1 MVSVEAYIS
10 DGHLIIQ
17 VLDTGCGIA
26 QEDLPNVKMKF
37 YKANLQVR
45 GSGIG
50 LAVVDELIKMHN
62 GSLDIQSKLG
72 IGTTVTIA
80 LPVEVVEVENDNNL
94 FDEILGEDKTD
105 V

>member
-1 MVSVEAYIS
+1 
-10 DGHLIIQ
+10 
-17 VLDTGCGIA
+17 
-26 QEDLPNVKMKF
+26 MKF

-62 GSLDIQSKLG
+62 GTLDIQSKLG

-80 LPVEVVEVENDNNL
+80 LPIETVEVDENIGLINDIIGDDL
-94 FDEILGEDKTD
+94 ID